1 MSGQGE
7 MDKKKEGKEK
17 QKLRIKLENVM
28 IRKGF
33 WVVERE
39 KGVAIYHFKTL

>member
-33 WVVERE
+33 
-39 KGVAIYHFKTL
+39 